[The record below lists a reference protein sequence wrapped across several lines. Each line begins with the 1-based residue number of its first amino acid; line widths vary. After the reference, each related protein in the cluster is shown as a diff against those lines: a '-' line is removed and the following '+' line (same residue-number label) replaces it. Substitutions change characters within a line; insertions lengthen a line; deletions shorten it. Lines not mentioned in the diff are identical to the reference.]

1 MAIFLPV
8 ECSRSKYASWLYLV
22 AEIAGLWSPKITAW
36 QSPIE
41 KFPLLCSIVRA
52 IFFFIPAGERK
63 QNNKL
68 KKKLTTLNNS
78 FSFLSS
84 QVKSIRFNSI
94 V

>member
-41 KFPLLCSIVRA
+41 NFPLLCSIVRA
-52 IFFFIPAGERK
+52 IFFIPAGERK

-68 KKKLTTLNNS
+68 KKLTTLDNS